1 MIVDKDVSHD
11 ARVRKE
17 ATSLAAQG
25 WRVVVIGMSRSG
37 REPAEEQEVN
47 GFILNHIIARWLRQ
61 SLGGKSGH
69 LLRTLEGYVKAAVRL
84 RQVNARVYH
93 AHDFTGLV
101 IVAMAGIWRRPV
113 VYDSHEI
120 YFERPMRTASHLLSV
135 VLRPLER
142 VLARRAIGMIATTE
156 ARAQYFVEALGV
168 SMPVI
173 VRNAFDLMSEAGPP
187 VNFALKSQYLIAH
200 SGWLMHG
207 RHLLE
212 LVQAL
217 TYLPENVSLV
227 LVGDGWLRDQLE
239 AKARELGVDDRFEI
253 VGEVLPQQMVS
264 TLAQATVAAVLINAD
279 SISYRLSL
287 PNKFFEAVAAG
298 LPIIASPIPEV
309 KRMIEKYDIGAFCDP
324 NDPQSIAQAIIS
336 ILEPGAMERLRA
348 NVLHARTE
356 LNWQAEEQKLV
367 AMYNEMFDVRGMP
380 M

>member
-217 TYLPENVSLV
+217 TYLPKNVSLV
-227 LVGDGWLRDQLE
+227 LVGDGWLRDQLK
-239 AKARELGVDDRFEI
+239 AKARELGVNNRFEI

>member
-1 MIVDKDVSHD
+1 MIVDKDVTHD
-11 ARVRKE
+11 ARVLKE
-17 ATSLAAQG
+17 ATSLATQG

-37 REPAEEQEVN
+37 REPAAEQEIN
-47 GFILNHIIARWLRQ
+47 GFILNHIIARWFRQ

-69 LLRTLEGYVKAAVRL
+69 LLRTLEGYLKAAVRL
-84 RQVNARVYH
+84 RQINARVYH

-120 YFERPMRTASHLLSV
+120 YFERPMRTVSRLLSV

-142 VLARRAIGMIATTE
+142 VLARRAIRMIATTE
-156 ARAQYFVEALGV
+156 ARAQYFVKALGV
-168 SMPVI
+168 SLPVI
-173 VRNAFDLMSEAGPP
+173 IRNAFDLKAEAGPP
-187 VNFALKSQYLIAH
+187 TKFALESQFLVAH

-227 LVGDGWLRDQLE
+227 LVGDGWLHDQLE
-239 AKARELGVDDRFEI
+239 SKARELGVNDRLEI

-324 NDPQSIAQAIIS
+324 NDPQSIAQAIMS
-336 ILEPGAMERLRA
+336 ILESGVIERLRA

-367 AMYNEMFDVRGMP
+367 AMYNEIFDFKVMP
-380 M
+380 T